1 MHIRATTKKTL
12 AHDAAICRHRGY
24 GIIPSDSIPG
34 KTRQM
39 PTIDKKLPK
48 PPNSCR
54 MRARF
59 HGFSQRTSH
68 FRPWSP
74 VTACSTSFPSFSNP
88 SQFLSHSHKQQPLD
102 ISKGLRRKS
111 SGREAE
117 GEGRG
122 FSEEVVRVAYGS
134 PFPCCSRT
142 SCGGGAP

>member
-1 MHIRATTKKTL
+1 MHIQATPKKFP
-12 AHDAAICRHRGY
+12 AHDAANCRHRGY
-24 GIIPSDSIPG
+24 GIIPSDGIPG

-59 HGFSQRTSH
+59 HGLSQRINLN
-68 FRPWSP
+68 RPWPP
-74 VTACSTSFPSFSNP
+74 VTACSTSFPSFSN
-88 SQFLSHSHKQQPLD
+88 SNHFLPHSHKQQPPD